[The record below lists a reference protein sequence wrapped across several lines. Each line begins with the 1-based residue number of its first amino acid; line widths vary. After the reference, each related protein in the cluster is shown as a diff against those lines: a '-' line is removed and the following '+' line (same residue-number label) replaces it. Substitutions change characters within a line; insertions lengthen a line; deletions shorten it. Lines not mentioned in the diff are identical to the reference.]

1 MKTLKKISLASMAK
15 EEMKEREMSHLL
27 GGLICCICSCAI
39 FNGAT
44 IDSTTAQ
51 ARGDLSGGGYG
62 VEKSS

>member
-27 GGLICCICSCAI
+27 GGLVCCICSCSRGSSANSSI
-39 FNGAT
+39 
-44 IDSTTAQ
+44 TAQ
-51 ARGDLSGGGYG
+51 SSGDMSSGGYG